1 MTSDKRACCVTRRNV
16 LGASGAWLCT
26 STPSFAQNF
35 AQDSHETPS
44 LHEIAA
50 RNGLSFGATVNTNI
64 FTDPRYAA
72 LVVREC
78 GVLVAENHFKWGMLR
93 HSPAHFDPAIADKI
107 VSFAK
112 SSKMRMRGHTL
123 FFQEALPAWTLT
135 EIEKSSPEAVL
146 TKHIELVASHFG
158 DAVDSWDVMNEVVL
172 VEDGRADG
180 LRRNIFMDRMGP
192 AYIDLAFHTAHMAAP
207 RAELVYN
214 DWVAPYGGLY
224 FNARRAKLLALL
236 EGLVSRKVPI
246 HAFGVQSHLK
256 AWQSDS
262 DDRAWTKFLHEVSDL
277 GLKIHLTELDVA
289 DQKLPA
295 DIKTRD
301 RAVADATRNYLD
313 VTLAN
318 RAVRDVLTWNLS
330 DRYGAV
336 ALYMPRADGLLPR
349 ALPFDEQNRPKLMR
363 QALAQSLRSAPSR

>member
-1 MTSDKRACCVTRRNV
+1 MNKRTRGVTRRHI
-16 LGASGAWLCT
+16 LGAGGALVFLNGA
-26 STPSFAQNF
+26 SL
-35 AQDSHETPS
+35 AQDSDETPP
-44 LHEIAA
+44 LHAIAA
-50 RNGLSFGATVNTNI
+50 RNGLAFGAAVNTNI
-64 FTDPRYAA
+64 FSDPAYAA
-72 LVVREC
+72 LVAREC

-93 HSPAHFDPAIADKI
+93 HNPSHFDPAIADKI
-107 VSFAK
+107 VNFAK
-112 SSKMRMRGHTL
+112 THKMRMRGHTL
-123 FFQEALPAWTLT
+123 FFQESLPEWALTQ
-135 EIEKSSPEAVL
+135 IEKTSPEAVL
-146 TKHIELVASHFG
+146 TRHIEMVAGHFG
-158 DAVDSWDVMNEVVL
+158 DDIHSWDVMNEVVL

-192 AYIDLAFHTAHMAAP
+192 AYIDLAFHAASKAAP

-224 FNARRAKLLALL
+224 FNARRVKILALL
-236 EGLVSRKVPI
+236 EGLVSRNVPV

-262 DDRAWTKFLHEVSDL
+262 DDRAWSKFLKQISDL

-301 RAVADATRNYLD
+301 RAVADATRRYLD

-318 RAVRDVLTWNLS
+318 RSVRDVLTWNLS

-336 ALYMPRADGLLPR
+336 ALYMPRPDGLLPR
-349 ALPFDEQNRPKLMR
+349 ALPFDDQNRPKLMR
-363 QALAQSLRSAPSR
+363 QALAQSLRAAPAR

>member
-1 MTSDKRACCVTRRNV
+1 M
-16 LGASGAWLCT
+16 LGASGALMLM
-26 STPSFAQNF
+26 STPSFGQDF
-35 AQDSHETPS
+35 AQDSDEAPS

-50 RNGLSFGATVNTNI
+50 RNGLSFGAAVNTNI
-64 FTDPRYAA
+64 FTDTRYAS
-72 LVVREC
+72 LVRREC

-93 HSPAHFDPAIADKI
+93 HSPSHFDPAIADKI
-107 VSFAK
+107 VRFAQA
-112 SSKMRMRGHTL
+112 SKMRIRGHTL
-123 FFQEALPAWTLT
+123 FFQEALPEWTST
-135 EIEKSSPEAVL
+135 EIEKSSPESVL
-146 TKHIELVASHFG
+146 TKHIEMVAGHFG
-158 DAVDSWDVMNEVVL
+158 DAVDSWDVMNEVIL

-180 LRRNIFMDRMGP
+180 LRQNIFLDRMGP
-192 AYIDLAFHTAHMAAP
+192 AYIDLAFHVAHMAAP

-224 FNARRAKLLALL
+224 FNARRAKILSLL

-262 DDRAWTKFLHEVSDL
+262 DDRAWAEFLHEVSCL
-277 GLKIHLTELDVA
+277 GLKIHITELDVA

-349 ALPFDEQNRPKLMR
+349 ALPFDDENQPKLMR